1 MTRYMKWVA
10 DLLWIIWLKKTITM
24 HEQLNAAAVRLVDI
38 KKYMETLISITNIKD
53 RKNQA
58 YINFLQ
64 RALSTMNRSAD

>member
-1 MTRYMKWVA
+1 
-10 DLLWIIWLKKTITM
+10 
-24 HEQLNAAAVRLVDI
+24 
-38 KKYMETLISITNIKD
+38 METLISITNIKD